1 MSKSMTLTS
10 MISAP
15 RILALAPIAMLAG
28 CVSFGSEPPPSLLTL
43 TAVSSAPSGSAA
55 SATAGDTIR
64 LAPFEAP
71 QRLNV
76 TRVPVQVSDSEIAYL
91 KDAVWVEKPARLLRR
106 LIAETLRTNT
116 GRVVFDGDDA
126 GASAEQFLRGTVRDF
141 GYDARSRSVLVRFDA
156 VRSNGQGGVET
167 RRFEARVSDV
177 SAEVGEVGPSLNVA
191 ANDLAEQIAKWMS
204 EA

>member
-1 MSKSMTLTS
+1 V
-10 MISAP
+10 AN
-15 RILALAPIAMLAG
+15 
-28 CVSFGSEPPPSLLTL
+28 
-43 TAVSSAPSGSAA
+43 AA
-55 SATAGDTIR
+55 AGDTIR

-76 TRVPVQVSDSEIAYL
+76 TRVPVQVTDSEIAYL

-106 LIAETLRTNT
+106 LIAETLRSGT

-126 GASAEQFLRGTVRDF
+126 GASAAQFLRGTVRDF

-156 VRSNGQGGVET
+156 VRSDTEGGVET

-177 SAEVGEVGPSLNVA
+177 SADVGEVGPSLNVA
-191 ANDLAEQIAKWMS
+191 ANDLAAQIAEWMS
-204 EA
+204 ETQP